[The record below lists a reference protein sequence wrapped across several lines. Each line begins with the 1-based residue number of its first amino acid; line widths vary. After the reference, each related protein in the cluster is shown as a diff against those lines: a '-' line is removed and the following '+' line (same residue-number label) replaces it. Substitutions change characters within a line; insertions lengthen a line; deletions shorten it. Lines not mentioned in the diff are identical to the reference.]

1 MSETKG
7 NRRHILITGLPGA
20 GKTTM
25 ILSLI
30 ERLSGTKA
38 GFVTREKRDGGK
50 RTGFVIETISS
61 GGEKKIAP
69 LATRSQKGIPRVGS
83 YRVFVDSIENIAV
96 PSISTDTDFIII
108 DEIGKM
114 ECTSKKFKE
123 AVITAME
130 GKGKGGGRIIATIAK
145 KGVGFI
151 KEIKERGDVRI
162 FEVTSRN
169 RDSLLETLIR
179 EIERG

>member
-1 MSETKG
+1 MKETKG
-7 NRRHILITGLPGA
+7 DRRHILITGLPGT

-25 ILSLI
+25 ILSLV

-38 GFVTREKRDGGK
+38 GFVTKEKRDGGK
-50 RTGFVIETISS
+50 RTGFVIETISP
-61 GGEKKIAP
+61 GGERKTAP
-69 LATRSQKGIPRVGS
+69 LATRSQKGLPSVGS
-83 YRVFVDSIENIAV
+83 YRVFVENIENVAV
-96 PSISTDTDFIII
+96 PSISVDADFIVI

-114 ECTSKKFKE
+114 ECTSKRFKE
-123 AVITAME
+123 AVISAME
-130 GKGKGGGRIIATIAK
+130 GRSRVIATIAK

-151 KEIKERGDVRI
+151 KGIKDRGDVRI
-162 FEVTSRN
+162 FEVTNRN

>member
-1 MSETKG
+1 VRQKTGVK
-7 NRRHILITGLPGA
+7 RHILITGLPGT

-25 ILSLI
+25 ILSLV

-38 GFVTREKRDGGK
+38 GFITKEKRDEGK
-50 RTGFVIETISS
+50 RTGFVIETISPS
-61 GGEKKIAP
+61 GEKKTAP
-69 LATRSQKGIPRVGS
+69 LAARSQKGMPRVGS
-83 YRVFVDSIENIAV
+83 YRVFVDSIENVAV
-96 PSISTDTDFIII
+96 PSISEEADFIVI

-114 ECTSKKFKE
+114 ECTSNRFKE
-123 AVITAME
+123 AVLSAM
-130 GKGKGGGRIIATIAK
+130 GGRGRVIATIAK

-151 KEIKERGDVRI
+151 KEVKDRGDVRI
-162 FEVTSRN
+162 FEVTNRN